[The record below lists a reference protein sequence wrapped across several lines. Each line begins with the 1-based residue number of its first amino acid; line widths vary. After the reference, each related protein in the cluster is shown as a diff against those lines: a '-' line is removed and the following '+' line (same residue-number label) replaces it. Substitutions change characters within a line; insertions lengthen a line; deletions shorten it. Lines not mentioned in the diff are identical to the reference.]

1 MSRKHKS
8 SKEEVS
14 LGTIIT
20 TMIRANVMAYVLTA
34 SFVLLASLILTYTEM
49 SPKLEGIIV
58 ILGIIASSFLA
69 GFDTAKVEQR
79 NGYKWGA
86 IGGVVYFVTFLILG
100 TMIQK
105 LDQVA
110 PGMILML
117 ALIILI
123 TSTIAGMISVNC
135 D

>member
-34 SFVLLASLILTYTEM
+34 SFVLLASLILTYTDLN
-49 SPKLEGIIV
+49 PQLEGIIV